1 MPMRNSEW
9 FHRRA
14 EMINRPYKI
23 PLPKITW
30 DKQARGIAR
39 SAAERRIAALADA
52 IEARLKAK
60 RRIPRREAV
69 RRFDR
74 GKCSPRE
81 WG

>member
-14 EMINRPYKI
+14 EMINKPYKI

-52 IEARLKAK
+52 IEARLNAK
-60 RRIPRREAV
+60 RRIP
-69 RRFDR
+69 
-74 GKCSPRE
+74 
-81 WG
+81 